1 MVVLGIILL
10 LAAVALV
17 VLLLTAGTSA
27 EVVLDLVGGQQLT
40 TSPAWIFLAGAV
52 ALALAEVGLMLMTRG
67 AKRAVARRRE
77 IRELRAAAAPST
89 EHGAGARGNGP
100 DVAPAQDDLPDRT
113 LVRNVDELRTHDP
126 VDRSTDQQR
135 SPEDSADPEGDRHE
149 LRAHDV
155 RQRRV

>member
-1 MVVLGIILL
+1 MGVLGIILL

-17 VLLLTAGTSA
+17 VLLLTAGTSS

-67 AKRAVARRRE
+67 TKRAVARRRE
-77 IRELRAAAAPST
+77 IRQLRAAAAPS
-89 EHGAGARGNGP
+89 EHGDGARGNGA
-100 DVAPAQDDLPDRT
+100 DVAATQDDLPDRT
-113 LVRNVDELRTHDP
+113 LVRNVDELRAHDP
-126 VDRSTDQQR
+126 VDRSTGQHR

-149 LRAHDV
+149 LRPDDV